1 MTMQPYIFEFFE
13 IYFCDYFFNEKYT
26 KTGKYKM
33 FRVTNKHRYKLRI
46 IPKLNIYSPRTYGKC
61 ICFIK

>member
-13 IYFCDYFFNEKYT
+13 IYFCGYFFNEKYT

-33 FRVTNKHRYKLRI
+33 FRVTNKHRYKLKI
-46 IPKLNIYSPRTYGKC
+46 
-61 ICFIK
+61 